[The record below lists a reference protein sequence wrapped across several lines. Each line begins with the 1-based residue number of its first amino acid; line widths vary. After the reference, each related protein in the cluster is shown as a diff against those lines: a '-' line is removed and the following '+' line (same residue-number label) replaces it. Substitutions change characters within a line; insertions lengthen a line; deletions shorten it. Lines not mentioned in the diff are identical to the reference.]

1 MNKKYSEEFKLA
13 VVKEYLEGNIGIRT
27 LAKKYSLPSKNY
39 ITNWIKYFKDNGT
52 ISKDISVS
60 HTVKSS
66 IKSINKERVKTPYEK
81 ELEKKVERMEA
92 ELAFYKK
99 CNEIIKRNK
108 KK

>member
-27 LAKKYSLPSKNY
+27 FAKKYSLPSKNY
-39 ITNWIKYFKDNGT
+39 ITNWIKYFKEKGT
-52 ISKDISVS
+52 IPKDVSVS
-60 HTVKSS
+60 HTAKSS
-66 IKSINKERVKTPYEK
+66 TKSTSRERVKTPYEK